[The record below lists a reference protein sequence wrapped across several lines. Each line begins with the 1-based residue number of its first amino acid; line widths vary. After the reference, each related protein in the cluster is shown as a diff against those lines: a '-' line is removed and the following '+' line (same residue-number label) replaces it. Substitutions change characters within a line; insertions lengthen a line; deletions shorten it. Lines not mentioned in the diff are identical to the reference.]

1 MADGAV
7 GVYKSWCQKLSSTR
21 PEGKFKW
28 SVQRYSTSSSS
39 TGFLWARYVARSTLK
54 QAQEQEVLYP
64 VEFKQYLLIQS
75 CFIASQWTLKET
87 EESIEGH
94 VINFFKA
101 PNKIILLWKGALPLH
116 PYLRNFVKGTQVRI
130 KRSIKSLSSW
140 LDCVVVD
147 NSLQTPWE
155 KQGLLFS
162 GTWYLHV
169 LCVHG
174 GCNPVTKI
182 DTIIPTT

>member
-140 LDCVVVD
+140 LVLWLTTVSRHPGRNKGCYFQEPDIYMFCVCMEAVI
-147 NSLQTPWE
+147 QWP
-155 KQGLLFS
+155 K
-162 GTWYLHV
+162 
-169 LCVHG
+169 
-174 GCNPVTKI
+174 
-182 DTIIPTT
+182 